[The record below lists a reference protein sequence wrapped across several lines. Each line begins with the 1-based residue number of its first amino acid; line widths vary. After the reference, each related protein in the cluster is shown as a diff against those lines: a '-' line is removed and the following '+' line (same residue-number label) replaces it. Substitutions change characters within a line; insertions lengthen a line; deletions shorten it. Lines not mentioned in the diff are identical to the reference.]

1 MLSTKQ
7 FNVYPDEKKFVAEAS
22 QLGRFLERIYPDA
35 CDLGFVLESARTG
48 KESMW
53 YETRTLRN
61 SDGDAEAW
69 LFLPTSE
76 TIMRHPQLKDWKVI
90 IFND

>member
-48 KESMW
+48 KESKW
-53 YETRTLRN
+53 YVNVTQTNDDGDVELWDCRPTRETLRK
-61 SDGDAEAW
+61 
-69 LFLPTSE
+69 F
-76 TIMRHPQLKDWKVI
+76 PQLDGWKVV